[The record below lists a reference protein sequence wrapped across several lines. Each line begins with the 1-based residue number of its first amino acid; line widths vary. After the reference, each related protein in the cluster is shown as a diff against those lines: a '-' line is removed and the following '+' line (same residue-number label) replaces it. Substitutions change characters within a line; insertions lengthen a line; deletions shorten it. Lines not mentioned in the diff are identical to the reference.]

1 VVYAKTPHK
10 PIKLA
15 AILPFAAKS
24 YQRRFTL
31 TQLFGRLALPLP
43 TGVRKSPVSDWSFS
57 MPDRRQSARD
67 KVIYSGGAE
76 VAEGASSRD
85 CAVRNISEPGTRLE
99 SGDDTRLPGQ
109 PIRLM
114 IAKGIYSSLAGII
127 RWRDKFVDVAFSPES
142 PYELPGSDLARRLR
156 RIEKKK
162 RKLQRRINRLIGE
175 G

>member
-1 VVYAKTPHK
+1 
-10 PIKLA
+10 
-15 AILPFAAKS
+15 
-24 YQRRFTL
+24 
-31 TQLFGRLALPLP
+31 
-43 TGVRKSPVSDWSFS
+43 

-76 VAEGASSRD
+76 ISEGASSRD
-85 CAVRNISEPGTRLE
+85 RVVHNISEHCTRLE
-99 SGDDTRLPGQ
+99 FGEGTHLPGQ
-109 PIRLM
+109 SMRLT
-114 IAKGIYSSLAGII
+114 IAKGVHSSLAGII
-127 RWRDKFVDVAFSPES
+127 RWRDKFVDVAFSPDS